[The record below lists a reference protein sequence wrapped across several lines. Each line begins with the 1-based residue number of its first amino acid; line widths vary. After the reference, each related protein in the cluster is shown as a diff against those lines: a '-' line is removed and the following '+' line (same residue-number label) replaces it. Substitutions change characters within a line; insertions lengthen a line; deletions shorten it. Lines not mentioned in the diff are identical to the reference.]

1 MFPGTAA
8 FNAVSYASI
17 GVLVG
22 KGFCADRALKNDV
35 DIVNLDS
42 PWDQSPGQRQSCFF
56 KTGCFSA
63 AESLPE
69 AYSNGRRGRDGLPA
83 TSAFSLMDN
92 RRSYTMR
99 SATLVLL
106 PSASAPPASSIDGLK
121 ELDRPTILRSLVF
134 HRD

>member
-69 AYSNGRRGRDGLPA
+69 AIQTVGEGATVFRQRRL
-83 TSAFSLMDN
+83 S
-92 RRSYTMR
+92 
-99 SATLVLL
+99 
-106 PSASAPPASSIDGLK
+106 
-121 ELDRPTILRSLVF
+121 
-134 HRD
+134 H